1 MSCSLEYGLFNSN
14 HNYNRHQ
21 TKVSFKYMGDIK
33 LSSIVTNVN
42 IQKKAAVTVISI
54 GSKVSIIL
62 SLDGVLDLSI
72 KYSRR
77 LWRSYYGLNSKTQK

>member
-1 MSCSLEYGLFNSN
+1 
-14 HNYNRHQ
+14 
-21 TKVSFKYMGDIK
+21 MGDIK

-42 IQKKAAVTVISI
+42 IQKKAVVTVISI

-77 LWRSYYGLNSKTQK
+77 L